1 MRTAD
6 LVTAAVI
13 ALIGAIV
20 ISDAVRLGI
29 GWGTDG
35 PQSGFF
41 PFWLAVLLIAI
52 SVVVFIQALL
62 RSGARPFATRQQ
74 VVPVLKVL
82 GPLAGFIV
90 VTDPP
95 GPWSGL
101 GLYVA
106 AALYLAFYM
115 RWVGRH
121 HWLTVIGLSVVV
133 PVVAFVIFEQW
144 FLVPMPKGPLEDW
157 LGY

>member
-13 ALIGAIV
+13 ALIGVIV
-20 ISDAVRLGI
+20 ISDALRLGI

-41 PFWLAVLLIAI
+41 PFWLALLVIVTSAVIAL
-52 SVVVFIQALL
+52 QALRRRATKPFL
-62 RSGARPFATRQQ
+62 ARTQAK
-74 VVPVLKVL
+74 PVLSVFLPAL
-82 GPLAGFIV
+82 GFVMLTEFV
-90 VTDPP
+90 
-95 GPWSGL
+95 

-106 AALYLAFYM
+106 GAFYIALSM
-115 RWVGRH
+115 RWLGH
-121 HWLTVIGLSVVV
+121 HTWLLVVLVAIGVPILTFVV
-133 PVVAFVIFEQW
+133 FEQW
-144 FLVPMPKGPLEDW
+144 FLVPMPKGPVEAW

>member
-41 PFWLAVLLIAI
+41 PFWLALLMVVTSAIIAVQAI
-52 SVVVFIQALL
+52 RRDTTRPFIARAQ
-62 RSGARPFATRQQ
+62 ARPVLSVFLPALGF
-74 VVPVLKVL
+74 VVLTQFV
-82 GPLAGFIV
+82 G
-90 VTDPP
+90 
-95 GPWSGL
+95 
-101 GLYVA
+101 
-106 AALYLAFYM
+106 LYLAGAFYIAGSM
-115 RWVGRH
+115 RWLGH
-121 HWLTVIGLSVVV
+121 HTWLLVLLVSIGVPIVTFVV
-133 PVVAFVIFEQW
+133 FEQW
-144 FLVPMPKGPLEDW
+144 FLVPMPKGPIENW
-157 LGY
+157 LGH